1 MKIRYFTSQLQKMK
15 KTATQKS
22 IPAQKP
28 TAMTRHATQPSIVSP
43 RGQMQR
49 KLNPSPTSNRNISP
63 PRRNA
68 SPPRRNISP
77 PKRNISPPGAAA
89 NRNAGAKYQPK
100 PLQSKAP
107 TLGVKSK
114 KKSSIPVYHFSPAEL
129 EKLRAGFQEIDLD
142 GNGRLDK
149 FEMNT
154 FLQKNGL
161 DITFT
166 DLEYQLFSHDG
177 ETLDFDEF
185 KNYMSVTSQMETNP
199 RVYYKCLFD
208 FIDKDGSGGIDQNEL
223 MEFCRLVKNPITAT
237 EAKKTIEDLD
247 DTHTGTINFNELC
260 KYLGC

>member
-1 MKIRYFTSQLQKMK
+1 MK
-15 KTATQKS
+15 KATTQTGLPSYQKS
-22 IPAQKP
+22 PNLKKKQS
-28 TAMTRHATQPSIVSP
+28 QPSIVSP
-43 RGQMQR
+43 RAMY
-49 KLNPSPTSNRNISP
+49 KTPAASNRNISP
-63 PRRNA
+63 PRRNV
-68 SPPRRNISP
+68 SP
-77 PKRNISPPGAAA
+77 PKRKPSPPGAQ
-89 NRNAGAKYQPK
+89 RKPSPPGQQRITYKPK
-100 PLQSKAP
+100 AIQSKAP
-107 TLGVKSK
+107 TLGVHQQ
-114 KKSSIPVYHFSPAEL
+114 KKSSLPAYKFTPKEL
-129 EKLRAGFQEIDLD
+129 EKLRAGFNEIDLD

-177 ETLDFDEF
+177 ETLDFEEF

-208 FIDKDGSGGIDQNEL
+208 FIDKDGSGGIDQSEL

-237 EAKKTIEDLD
+237 EAKKTIEELD